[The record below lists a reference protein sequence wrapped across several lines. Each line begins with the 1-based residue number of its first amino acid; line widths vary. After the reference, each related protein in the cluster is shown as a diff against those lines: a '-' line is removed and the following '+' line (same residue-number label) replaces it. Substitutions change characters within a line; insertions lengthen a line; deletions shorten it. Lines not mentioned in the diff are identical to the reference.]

1 MSKKWKKKV
10 TFWLNV
16 KEYPV
21 LFVGYEN
28 LKNNTY
34 TELKRMLD
42 FIGHPYSDDDILCA
56 VKRAGEGFHRNH
68 TNEHFNP
75 YSPELQDFVLNE
87 IKELDAS
94 LQKHNIFLYHPYH

>member
-75 YSPELQDFVLNE
+75 YSPKLQDFVLNE